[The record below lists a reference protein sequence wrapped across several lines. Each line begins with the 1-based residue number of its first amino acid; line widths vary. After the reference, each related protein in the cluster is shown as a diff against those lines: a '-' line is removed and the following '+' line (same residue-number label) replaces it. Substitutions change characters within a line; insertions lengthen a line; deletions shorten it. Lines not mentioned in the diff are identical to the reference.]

1 MSDKQQMVYLPIAA
15 IKPYENNPRKN
26 DPAVDKVVESLRA
39 FGPQAPIIVDKDYVI
54 IAGHTRW
61 KAAKKL
67 GMDEFPCV
75 VAEQLDEEQVRAY
88 RLADN
93 KTGEFADWD
102 EAKLDEELAEI
113 LNIDME
119 LFGFD
124 LGDDEPDDKYT
135 MKTDIPQYEVA
146 GDQPN
151 LADMLDSTKAD
162 ELIAEIES
170 AEGVTDAE
178 KQFLIQ
184 AARRHNV
191 FNYRNIA
198 ENYANAT
205 PEMQQLMEKSALV
218 IIDLDNAIAYG
229 YAKLSDTISSVLN
242 GESDPDAEDGDSPY
256 A

>member
-1 MSDKQQMVYLPIAA
+1 MAKQQMIYLPIKD

-26 DPAVDKVVESLRA
+26 DKAVDYVVASLEA
-39 FGPQAPIIVDKDYVI
+39 FGPQAPIIVDRDYVI

-67 GMDEFPCV
+67 GYTDFPCV
-75 VAEQLDEEQVRAY
+75 IAESLTDEQVMAY

-102 EAKLDEELAEI
+102 EAKLDEELAKI
-113 LNIDME
+113 LDIDME
-119 LFGFD
+119 SFGFD
-124 LGDDEPDDKYT
+124 LGGDDEDDEKYT
-135 MKTDIPQYEVA
+135 LKVNIPQYEIT

-151 LADMLDSTKAD
+151 FADMLDTAKAD
-162 ELIAEIES
+162 ELIAEIE
-170 AEGVTDAE
+170 AAQGVTDEE

-191 FNYRNIA
+191 FNYRNVA
-198 ENYANAT
+198 EYYAHAT
-205 PEMQQLMEKSALV
+205 PEMQRLMERSALV
-218 IIDLDNAIAYG
+218 IIDVDNAIANG
-229 YAKLSDTISSVLN
+229 YAKLSDDILAML
-242 GESDPDAEDGDSPY
+242 EEDHG

>member
-1 MSDKQQMVYLPIAA
+1 MAKQQMIYLPIKD

-26 DPAVDKVVESLRA
+26 DKAVDYVVASLEA
-39 FGPQAPIIVDKDYVI
+39 FGPQAPIIVDRDYVI

-67 GMDEFPCV
+67 GYTDFPCV
-75 VAEQLDEEQVRAY
+75 IAESLTDEQVRAY

-102 EAKLDEELAEI
+102 EAKLDEELAKI
-113 LNIDME
+113 LDIDME
-119 LFGFD
+119 SFGFD
-124 LGDDEPDDKYT
+124 LGGDDEDEDKYT
-135 MKTDIPQYEVA
+135 FKVNIPQYEIT

-151 LADMLDSTKAD
+151 FADMLDTAKAD
-162 ELIAEIES
+162 ELIVEIE
-170 AEGVTDAE
+170 AAQGVTDEE

-191 FNYRNIA
+191 FNYRNVA
-198 ENYANAT
+198 EYYAHAT
-205 PEMQQLMEKSALV
+205 PEMQRLMERSALV
-218 IIDLDNAIAYG
+218 IIDVDNAIANG
-229 YAKLSDTISSVLN
+229 YAKLSDDILAML
-242 GESDPDAEDGDSPY
+242 EEDHG